1 MTQNPI
7 NIVKFGHSM
16 LIGAVKVRT
25 AVLEI
30 ATPVLQSAADL
41 SIAIVASGNYTIT
54 SCALARND
62 MVVGQCQRL
71 SNSPQNPNL
80 TR

>member
-1 MTQNPI
+1 
-7 NIVKFGHSM
+7 M

-54 SCALARND
+54 SCAPARND
-62 MVVGQCQRL
+62 MEVGLHQPL
-71 SNSPQNPNL
+71 SNSPINCNL
-80 TR
+80 SILNFQFPYGHFG